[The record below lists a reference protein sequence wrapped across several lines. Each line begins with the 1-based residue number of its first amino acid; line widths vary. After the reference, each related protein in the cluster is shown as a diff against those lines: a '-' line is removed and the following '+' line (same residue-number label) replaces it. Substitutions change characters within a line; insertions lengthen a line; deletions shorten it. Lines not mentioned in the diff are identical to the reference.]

1 MESIK
6 LYGLRLA
13 AARRMRG
20 VSTRELAEMIN
31 GAVSAQMISKYE
43 QGASMPNSMVFMS
56 IAKALRLPFDYFVR
70 PFSVKITNVE
80 YHEKKGVSAKELTK
94 AEEAIKDKL
103 ERCLEIESLLA
114 EEKHGNAPKFDVSCE
129 TDAKAAANKLRDE
142 WGLGRGGW
150 LNIIGSL
157 EENGIMVVEIEADST
172 FGGQCGMAD
181 GRPFVAV
188 SRSLTAERKRFDIL
202 HELGHI
208 VLRFVN
214 DHHRDVE
221 SLCDAFANEMLI
233 SDETLRKE
241 IGEKRK
247 DISLEELRGI
257 QRSYGISPESLME
270 KALSAR
276 IISENR
282 YRIFRSKMTQPGFAT
297 LVNESLFP
305 NESSNRFERMV
316 YRSLACDI
324 ITTSRAA
331 ALLHSSVEAVSRQ
344 LELV

>member
-114 EEKHGNAPKFDVSCE
+114 EG
-129 TDAKAAANKLRDE
+129 
-142 WGLGRGGW
+142 
-150 LNIIGSL
+150 
-157 EENGIMVVEIEADST
+157 
-172 FGGQCGMAD
+172 
-181 GRPFVAV
+181 
-188 SRSLTAERKRFDIL
+188 
-202 HELGHI
+202 
-208 VLRFVN
+208 
-214 DHHRDVE
+214 
-221 SLCDAFANEMLI
+221 
-233 SDETLRKE
+233 
-241 IGEKRK
+241 
-247 DISLEELRGI
+247 
-257 QRSYGISPESLME
+257 
-270 KALSAR
+270 
-276 IISENR
+276 
-282 YRIFRSKMTQPGFAT
+282 
-297 LVNESLFP
+297 
-305 NESSNRFERMV
+305 
-316 YRSLACDI
+316 
-324 ITTSRAA
+324 
-331 ALLHSSVEAVSRQ
+331 
-344 LELV
+344 